1 MARPDEDHEQR
12 CAEMARRLIARHH
25 WRLIE
30 EAEFARQIAA
40 AREAQ
45 GSAELQYVAY
55 GVYNAVLH
63 RACSGAEGAE
73 RREQAYGELFRMLY
87 ERAWR
92 SYPDVCA
99 DATQLA
105 LVEVIARFDACHE
118 PRAFIPFAFRYLMG
132 AARNLRRREGRAT
145 SLEREVGDEGL
156 TLGDTIADSTDI
168 EDEAAAHEQRVA
180 LHRFLAHYVV
190 RHPRARKQIDAV
202 RLKYLAGLD
211 DEHISRALGVSVP
224 SVHVLRSRGL
234 TRLRSAPG
242 WRQYWERDL

>member
-1 MARPDEDHEQR
+1 MARPDPDLEQR
-12 CAEMARRLIARHH
+12 CAEIAARLIARHG

-30 EAEFARQIAA
+30 EAEFARRIVAA
-40 AREAQ
+40 Q
-45 GSAELQYVAY
+45 AELGDADLQYTAY
-55 GVYNAVLH
+55 GVYNSALYL
-63 RACSGAEGAE
+63 ACAGAEGAE

-87 ERAWR
+87 ERAWK

-105 LVEVIARFDACHE
+105 LVEVIARFGACHE

-132 AARNLRRREGRAT
+132 AARTLRRREGRAT

-168 EDEAAAHEQRVA
+168 EGEAVAREQRGA
-180 LHRFLAHYVV
+180 LHRFLARYIVSN
-190 RHPRARKQIDAV
+190 PRARKQIDAV

-211 DEHISRALGVSVP
+211 DERISRELGVSVP